1 MSGVPPEAS
10 SCKRSRHFNLD
21 WLLARY
27 EGGTPKDSTIRERF
41 HTERFANRKQ
51 EAADRL
57 RRVARS
63 VETVAITNALKLIR
77 RS

>member
-1 MSGVPPEAS
+1 MSGVPPEAP
-10 SCKRSRHFNLD
+10 SCKRSRPFNLD

-27 EGGTPKDSTIRERF
+27 EGGTPKASTIRERF
-41 HTERFANRKQ
+41 NTERFANRKQ